1 MYKPKVYNS
10 LLSMPVDRG
19 FTASEMAYKLNNQF
33 LGVQTMVS
41 ELGCLP
47 SFYNHNSKIAD
58 IENTVSM
65 ALSVMGVNGARPRE

>member
-1 MYKPKVYNS
+1 
-10 LLSMPVDRG
+10 MPVDRG